1 MKKSF
6 LFLAAIALVFAAC
19 EPKYDVENKTV
30 ATFEEAA
37 IAPAEAES
45 VMHLKETGTFES
57 GNFVF
62 KQEVA
67 DYGEYGIY
75 YFGNIVSNKTD
86 TTYDFYSDSDK
97 SAAGGAHGGKNYVVW
112 TASYTGEDGVTLKT
126 AAKVPGMFVC
136 NTPWVVDAIKNGDG
150 MSTVAGGFTDEDY
163 FLLTIT
169 GSLENKETGSVEFY
183 LAKGQNIVE
192 NWTYV
197 DLSALGKVDAIRFA
211 LSSTKGNDYGMTTPA
226 YFAFDDLGGKK

>member
-6 LFLAAIALVFAAC
+6 LFMAALALTFAAC
-19 EPKYDVENKTV
+19 TPNYDVEDKTV
-30 ATFEEAA
+30 ATVEEAA
-37 IAPAEAES
+37 ISPAAPEA
-45 VMHLKETGTFES
+45 VMHLNATGTFES

-62 KQEVA
+62 TQEVA
-67 DYGEYGIY
+67 DYGEYGVY
-75 YFGNIVSNKTD
+75 YFGNIVSNKTGK
-86 TTYDFYSDSDK
+86 TYDAYADSDK
-97 SAAGGAHGGKNYVVW
+97 SAAGGAHGGKNFVVW
-112 TASYTGEDGVTLKT
+112 TASYTGVDGVALKT
-126 AAKVPGMFVC
+126 ASKVPGFFVC

-150 MSTVAGGFTDEDY
+150 MSSVAGGFTEEDY

-169 GSLENKETGSVEFY
+169 GSLEGKATGSVEFY

-197 DLSALGKVDAIRFA
+197 DLSTLGKVDAINFA
-211 LSSTKGNDYGMTTPA
+211 LSSTKSNDYGMTTPA

>member
-1 MKKSF
+1 MRKSF
-6 LFLAAIALVFAAC
+6 LFLAAIALVFVAC
-19 EPKYDVENKTV
+19 EPKYDVEDKTV

-37 IAPAEAES
+37 VAPAEPES
-45 VMHLKETGTFES
+45 VLHLAKTGTFES

-62 KQEVA
+62 TQEVA

-75 YFGNIVSNKTD
+75 YFGNIVSNKTA

-112 TASYTGEDGVTLKT
+112 TASYTGADGVALKT

-150 MSTVAGGFTDEDY
+150 MSTVAGGFTEDDY

-169 GSLENKETGSVEFY
+169 GSLAGTATGSVEFY

-197 DLSALGKVDAIRFA
+197 DLSALGKVDEIRFA
-211 LSSTKGNDYGMTTPA
+211 LSSTKTNDYGMTTPA